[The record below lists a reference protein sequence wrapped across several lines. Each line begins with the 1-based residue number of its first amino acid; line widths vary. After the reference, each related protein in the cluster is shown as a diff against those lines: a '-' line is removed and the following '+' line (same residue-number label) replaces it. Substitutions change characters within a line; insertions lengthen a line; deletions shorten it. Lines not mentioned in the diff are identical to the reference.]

1 MMMTPLK
8 RFVLLGAIFTL
19 ALFQA
24 ARSQHHEHQHGK
36 VNFKTSCHPTAN
48 QRFTTGLALLHHMMY
63 EQAEAEFTAAAK
75 ADAQCAMAQW
85 GIAMSIIHPLWGER

>member
-1 MMMTPLK
+1 MLMTPLK
-8 RFVLLGAIFTL
+8 RFVLFSAIFTL

-24 ARSQHHEHQHGK
+24 ARSQHHDHQHGK

-75 ADAQCAMAQW
+75 ADAQRP
-85 GIAMSIIHPLWGER
+85 SLIHAKKFVAKK